1 MDLDILLILG
11 LGFVPLAFV
20 AFVAAWADRRRPWAG
35 LILLCMA
42 LAMMGWAQFNHPGG
56 GYDPRELPEL
66 ALEVVARFLR

>member
-35 LILLCMA
+35 VILLA
-42 LAMMGWAQFNHPGG
+42 LALGMMGWAQVNHPGG
-56 GYDPRELPEL
+56 GYDLRTLPEL